1 MLALPSS
8 KTPFTN
14 KSAIALPLPE
24 KRSNRIYHEKM
35 RFAFS
40 TVVQFIVYLL
50 TQSGNREEQKI
61 FIERVVRSNSPV
73 TYRFKKTKKSSHLFA
88 SFVFV
93 FVFFAGGSFCYPS
106 DEGGSRDQKT
116 RWRYTA
122 TPDNNGIRG
131 YLKSSVYPYCV
142 CRALQS

>member
-1 MLALPSS
+1 M
-8 KTPFTN
+8 
-14 KSAIALPLPE
+14 
-24 KRSNRIYHEKM
+24 
-35 RFAFS
+35 
-40 TVVQFIVYLL
+40 YLL
-50 TQSGNREEQKI
+50 TQSGNREEQKF

-73 TYRFKKTKKSSHLFA
+73 TYRSKNKKKFA
-88 SFVFV
+88 FIRQF
-93 FVFFAGGSFCYPS
+93 FCFLFFAGGGGSFCYPS